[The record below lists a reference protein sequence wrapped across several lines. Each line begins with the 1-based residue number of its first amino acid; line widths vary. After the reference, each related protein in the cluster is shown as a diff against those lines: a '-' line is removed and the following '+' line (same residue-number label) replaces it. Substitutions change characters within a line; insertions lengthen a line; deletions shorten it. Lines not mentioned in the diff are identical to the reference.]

1 MTRRNSALAAFRK
14 TLVGGRKM
22 TDDEIRMVR
31 QQSDKDFEDLT
42 LGQQQIHINK
52 YKDEVN
58 DRQKQASSPSVSTLR
73 IAEEKKYRPQL
84 NCNGCLSLPIKPCQF
99 KKYFEDAGGWPK
111 DDEIYKDESWIVTED
126 DASKVVLR
134 GGQIAFGSKFR
145 RNVYD
150 SKFLGQA
157 RSWDRPFK
165 ILVTGPLLGQ
175 ALQNSW
181 DKPALGTTIVL
192 PSPSL

>member
-1 MTRRNSALAAFRK
+1 MSHSFFCHKKNISSAPATSQSSSSSLTPAPKGSGRGGNPKMTRRNSALAAFRK

-42 LGQQQIHINK
+42 LAQQQIHINK

-84 NCNGCLSLPIKPCQF
+84 NCNGCLSERLLCHQ
-99 KKYFEDAGGWPK
+99 
-111 DDEIYKDESWIVTED
+111 
-126 DASKVVLR
+126 
-134 GGQIAFGSKFR
+134 
-145 RNVYD
+145 
-150 SKFLGQA
+150 
-157 RSWDRPFK
+157 
-165 ILVTGPLLGQ
+165 PLHSS
-175 ALQNSW
+175 ACKW
-181 DKPALGTTIVL
+181 FHIDPD
-192 PSPSL
+192 

>member
-1 MTRRNSALAAFRK
+1 MSHSFFCHKKNISSAPATSQSSSSSLTPAPKGSGRGGNPKMTRRNSALAAFRK

-150 SKFLGQA
+150 SK
-157 RSWDRPFK
+157 
-165 ILVTGPLLGQ
+165 
-175 ALQNSW
+175 
-181 DKPALGTTIVL
+181 
-192 PSPSL
+192 